1 MPEYSG
7 DFDLDK
13 ENENINL
20 ITDKM
25 RVGEIRYSVL
35 PMEYPSTSAEG
46 IAIVY
51 NIETWDNYEQAF
63 NNVSSIFKL

>member
-1 MPEYSG
+1 MSCSTPQILDDISAELPEYSG

-35 PMEYPSTSAEG
+35 PMEYPPTSAEG

-51 NIETWDNYEQAF
+51 NIET
-63 NNVSSIFKL
+63 